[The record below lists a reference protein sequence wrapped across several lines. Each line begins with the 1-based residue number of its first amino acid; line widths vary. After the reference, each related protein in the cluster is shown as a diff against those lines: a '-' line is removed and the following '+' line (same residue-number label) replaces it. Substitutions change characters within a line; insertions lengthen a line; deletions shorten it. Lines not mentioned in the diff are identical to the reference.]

1 MEASVLVQTIRD
13 IVQRHQKSPTRLLQI
28 LREVQDSLTW
38 LSADAISAVAEALG
52 ISPDKVR
59 GVAELDRKSVV

>member
-28 LREVQDSLTW
+28 LREVQDLSL
-38 LSADAISAVAEALG
+38 IH
-52 ISPDKVR
+52 I
-59 GVAELDRKSVV
+59 

>member
-28 LREVQDSLTW
+28 LREVQDLSL
-38 LSADAISAVAEALG
+38 IHICPALG
-52 ISPDKVR
+52 FVGSARACRLPD
-59 GVAELDRKSVV
+59 LDSAH